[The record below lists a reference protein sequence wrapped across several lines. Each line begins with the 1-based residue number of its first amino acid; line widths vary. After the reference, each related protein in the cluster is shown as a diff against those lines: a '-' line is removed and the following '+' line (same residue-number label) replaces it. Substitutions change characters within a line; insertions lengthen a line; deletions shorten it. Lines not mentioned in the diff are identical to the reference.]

1 MNLRSML
8 AGASLRLGLP
18 TDIAAGLPRVE
29 LNGFREC
36 SVDQHTGIL
45 EYNRERI
52 VVGLTDGTLILEGC
66 ELEIRLMHRDRLT
79 ITGRIQCVQ
88 YEEGRS
94 AACGA

>member
-45 EYNRERI
+45 E
-52 VVGLTDGTLILEGC
+52 
-66 ELEIRLMHRDRLT
+66 
-79 ITGRIQCVQ
+79 
-88 YEEGRS
+88 
-94 AACGA
+94 

>member
-1 MNLRSML
+1 MRDES
-8 AGASLRLGLP
+8 AFHACRCVPSSGPADGYCGR
-18 TDIAAGLPRVE
+18 RVE

-66 ELEIRLMHRDRLT
+66 GLEIRLMHRDRLT
-79 ITGRIQCVQ
+79 ITGRIECVQ
-88 YEEGRS
+88 YEEGRRP
-94 AACGA
+94 ACGA